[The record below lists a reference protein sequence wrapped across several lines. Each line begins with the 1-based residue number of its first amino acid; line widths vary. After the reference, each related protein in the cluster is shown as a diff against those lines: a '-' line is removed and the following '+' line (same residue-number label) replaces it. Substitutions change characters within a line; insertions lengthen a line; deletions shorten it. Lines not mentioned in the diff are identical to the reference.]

1 MSVAITE
8 AITTLAEA
16 EQRFLLTRTEDE
28 TFFWEWSTN
37 LPSLSDTEKAGLA
50 DLRRRYLYQ
59 RWSET
64 RPWGRSQ
71 GHLLEST
78 VLLLFASPLLTLAGF
93 YDPPFRV
100 KAEASVQL
108 TLQDP
113 EETLQGRL
121 DVLVLN
127 DQLWVVVLES
137 KKTTISV
144 WSALPQTLAYL
155 IATPHPEQP
164 RFALMTNGDDSVF
177 VKLEAAQ
184 GRRYNLSRVFA
195 ALTSNQELDGVLQ
208 ILKHLGQVLQ

>member
-16 EQRFLLTRTEDE
+16 EQRFQLTRTEDE
-28 TFFWEWSTN
+28 TFFWEWSSD

-50 DLRRRYLYQ
+50 DLRQRYLYQ
-59 RWSET
+59 
-64 RPWGRSQ
+64 RSQ

-100 KAEASVQL
+100 KAEESVQL

-113 EETLQGRL
+113 EEILQGRL
-121 DVLVLN
+121 EVLVLK
-127 DQLWVVVLES
+127 DQLWVVVFES
-137 KKTTISV
+137 KKTAISV

-155 IATPHPEQP
+155 MATPNHEQP

-177 VKLEAAQ
+177 VKLEANQ

-208 ILKHLGQVLQ
+208 ILKYLGQVLQ

>member
-16 EQRFLLTRTEDE
+16 EQRFQLTRTEDE
-28 TFFWEWSTN
+28 TFFWEWSTD
-37 LPSLSDTEKAGLA
+37 LPSLSEREKAGLA

-59 RWSET
+59 
-64 RPWGRSQ
+64 RSQ

-93 YDPPFRV
+93 YDPPFTV
-100 KAEASVQL
+100 KAEESVQL

-113 EETLQGRL
+113 EEILQGRL
-121 DVLVLN
+121 DVLVLK
-127 DQLWVVVLES
+127 DQFWVVVLES
-137 KKTTISV
+137 KKTAISV

-155 IATPHPEQP
+155 MATPHPEQP

-184 GRRYNLSRVFA
+184 SRRYNLSRVYA
-195 ALTSNQELDGVLQ
+195 ALTSDQELEGVLK
-208 ILKHLGQVLQ
+208 ILKHLGQALQ